1 MKTPSF
7 TSRRTLF
14 AAALFLLLM
23 PIGRALAADIN
34 VDADCS
40 LANAVLSANEQ
51 AMVAPSA
58 DCEAGDVDDGYSQ
71 VDEDGV
77 EIPSGSDTIT
87 IQFEGTTDG
96 VITLDG
102 TLSVT
107 SHIAIVGN
115 GSVIEGAGNQI
126 FDVTAGSLAVASL
139 TMRGGWS
146 DGNGGAI
153 AVREAALSLS
163 NSVVSGSATR
173 ALGGGIYAYNSDLS
187 LFDSVVTG
195 NATGVLTRP
204 EADDGIAE
212 SGDDTD
218 ENGEAAQAEEAD
230 ETELRA
236 QTADSDESEAEAQTE
251 AAAEATPEQIP
262 WDTSGGGV
270 YFNGENNSLVIG
282 RSGVE
287 SNRSRNHGG
296 GLYIASGRATITNAT
311 ISGNSAGGSGG
322 ALYNAGDSRLT
333 HVTLVFNSAADTG
346 GIFDTATLQLY
357 NSVVAD
363 NAGGDCSGTLNALLG
378 NLIRDRSCGHDGLS
392 EDPNLLLLGG
402 SPAYYLPQ
410 EGSPAVD
417 AASADH
423 CSATDQRGIS
433 RVLDACDIGAAEF
446 EQGAFSFQIQSAL
459 GVISPDGSADG
470 AALGEE
476 EEEEATPAPT
486 SPPPTP
492 LPSICSDM
500 PSNILIT
507 GYTNGT
513 ACKALDAQGVG
524 NQTVL
529 SHGFFH
535 AVDIFGDLSATVSA
549 CFQHGPGVI
558 ILLDAANSPRNI
570 VPLQPRLDGNMICA
584 DVPRAG
590 TVVLMPLQFAQ
601 TGLAPMPIWHLSS
614 CTVTTTAILNLRSEP
629 NSASGILA
637 NVLNNVQLTAD
648 QTEQNWYRVNYYDI
662 VGWLSGDYLSKS
674 GNCG

>member
-1 MKTPSF
+1 VKTPSF
-7 TSRRTLF
+7 TSTRTLF
-14 AAALFLLLM
+14 AAALLLLLM
-23 PIGRALAADIN
+23 PIGQAMAADIN

-51 AMVAPSA
+51 AMVAPLA

-71 VDEDGV
+71 VDDDGV
-77 EIPSGSDTIT
+77 GIPSGSDTIT
-87 IQFEGTTDG
+87 IQSEGTTDG
-96 VITLDG
+96 AITLDG

-107 SHIAIVGN
+107 SHIVIEGN

-212 SGDDTD
+212 SGDDTN
-218 ENGEAAQAEEAD
+218 ENGEAAQAAEAD
-230 ETELRA
+230 ETELTA
-236 QTADSDESEAEAQTE
+236 QTADSGESEAEAQTE
-251 AAAEATPEQIP
+251 AATEATPEQIP

-270 YFNGENNSLVIG
+270 YFSGENNSLVIG
-282 RSGVE
+282 RSGVD

-333 HVTLVFNSAADTG
+333 HVTTVFNSAADTG

-357 NSVVAD
+357 NSIVAD

-410 EGSPAVD
+410 EGSPALD
-417 AASADH
+417 AASSDH

-446 EQGAFSFQIQSAL
+446 AQGAFSFQIQSAL
-459 GVISPDGSADG
+459 AVVSPVG
-470 AALGEE
+470 AALG

-492 LPSICSDM
+492 APSICSAM

-513 ACKALDAQGVG
+513 ACKVLDARGVG
-524 NQTVL
+524 NETVL
-529 SHGFFH
+529 NHGFLH

-590 TVVLMPLQFAQ
+590 TVVLMPLQFAE
-601 TGLAPMPIWHLSS
+601 TGLAPMPIWHLGS
-614 CTVTTTAILNLRSEP
+614 CTVTTTDILNLRSEP
-629 NSASGILA
+629 NSASAILA
-637 NVLNNVQLTAD
+637 RVLNDVQLTAD
-648 QTEQNWYRVNYYDI
+648 RTEQNWYQVNYYDI